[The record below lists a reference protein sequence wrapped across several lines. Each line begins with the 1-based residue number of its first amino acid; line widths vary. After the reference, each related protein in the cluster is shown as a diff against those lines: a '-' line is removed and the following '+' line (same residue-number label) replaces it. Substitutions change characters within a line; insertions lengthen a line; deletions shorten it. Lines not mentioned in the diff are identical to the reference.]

1 MHRRLD
7 ILSPVYFKELKINIE
22 GEYEIDLMGYQI
34 KEVQDYVFHNA
45 KNLQILNLS
54 FNNIE
59 KIGND
64 MFKCPDNC
72 LSQLNELNL
81 SHNNI
86 NQIKAYGFTGFNDE
100 IIPSRLKKLSL
111 SSNSI
116 RQIEPFTFASI
127 NCLEELYLKNNLIE
141 SITADYFKELTR
153 LKILD
158 LSKNKIAV
166 IEKDSF
172 KELKELKEIK
182 LQENQLEQLDTVLFS
197 GLKNLEIIYLH
208 FNKFKNNTENKLELY
223 LENKIHK
230 VTINANKEWV
240 QNNLNLVRNTVNII
254 FKFKF
259 F

>member
-45 KNLQILNLS
+45 RNLQILNLS
-54 FNNIE
+54 YNNIE

-64 MFKCPDNC
+64 MFKCTDNC

-86 NQIKAYGFTGFNDE
+86 KQITAYGFTGFNDE
-100 IIPSRLKKLSL
+100 IIPPRLKKLSL

-116 RQIEPFTFASI
+116 KQIVPFTFVSI
-127 NCLEELYLKNNLIE
+127 NYLEELHLKNNLIE
-141 SITADYFKELTR
+141 SITVDYFKELKR

-158 LSKNKIAV
+158 LSNNKIVV

-172 KELKELKEIK
+172 KEFKRIK
-182 LQENQLEQLDTVLFS
+182 
-197 GLKNLEIIYLH
+197 
-208 FNKFKNNTENKLELY
+208 
-223 LENKIHK
+223 
-230 VTINANKEWV
+230 
-240 QNNLNLVRNTVNII
+240 RN
-254 FKFKF
+254 
-259 F
+259 